1 MSDDDYD
8 MDAYDADDME
18 YMDDDGDGSDAGS
31 DDDGSGSDDE
41 AAKKDPKKWTKVDLE
56 NQYYKSKDLEED
68 KGVDAAIA
76 GFEKVL
82 EMEKVV
88 SKKPANWSFK
98 ALKKIVALYFKKGEE
113 KKVEER
119 FHELLRYNSAE
130 NGVTEND
137 LFKGITSILDTV
149 SAAAATQTD
158 LVLKL
163 YELAL
168 TAMQGAGNE
177 NLWFK
182 TNLKLAQKMFDKGL
196 YVKLQKIIE
205 QLTSSCML
213 PDGSEN
219 PKKGNQLLE
228 VYSLEIQMHMEK
240 KDTKKVKELY
250 EKGFSTAKRNPGT
263 LNSKLAIFHFVG
275 GKLKMEEHSWNDA
288 YSSFFEAFNFFEEA
302 GSRFKIPCLKYILL
316 ANMLNN
322 STINPFASPETK
334 NLQNHAEIKPMA
346 ELLAAYQHN
355 EIDRFEKILNINKK
369 VILDDPFIAQ
379 FIANVLREIRTQV
392 LLEIIRPYTKVT
404 IPFLAKKLNVPP
416 AEVQELL
423 VFLILDSKVVGQI
436 DQVKQQLHLQKGGPV
451 AKYRYIGK
459 WSDQLRSLHGTVLN
473 RVS

>member
-1 MSDDDYD
+1 
-8 MDAYDADDME
+8 
-18 YMDDDGDGSDAGS
+18 
-31 DDDGSGSDDE
+31 
-41 AAKKDPKKWTKVDLE
+41 
-56 NQYYKSKDLEED
+56 
-68 KGVDAAIA
+68 
-76 GFEKVL
+76 
-82 EMEKVV
+82 
-88 SKKPANWSFK
+88 
-98 ALKKIVALYFKKGEE
+98 
-113 KKVEER
+113 
-119 FHELLRYNSAE
+119 
-130 NGVTEND
+130 
-137 LFKGITSILDTV
+137 LDTIS
-149 SAAAATQTD
+149 SAAVAQTD
-158 LVLKL
+158 LVLNL

-168 TAMQGAGNE
+168 QAMQAAGNE

-182 TNLKLAQKMFDKGL
+182 TNLKLAQRMFDKGL
-196 YVKLQKIIE
+196 YPRLIKILD
-205 QLTSSCML
+205 QLKDSCML

-219 PKKGNQLLE
+219 PRKGNQLLE

-275 GKLKMEEHSWNDA
+275 GKLKMEEHDWNGA

-334 NLQNHAEIKPMA
+334 NLQNNAEVKPMA

-392 LLEIIRPYTKVT
+392 LLQLIRPYTKVT
-404 IPFLAKKLNVPP
+404 IPFISKKLNILP

-423 VFLILDSKVVGQI
+423 VFLILDNKVEGQI
-436 DQVKQQLHLQKGGPV
+436 DQVKQELHLQRWPCG
-451 AKYRYIGK
+451 
-459 WSDQLRSLHGTVLN
+459 
-473 RVS
+473 